1 MTKQLFE
8 HAYDATLE
16 EQLALEAEL
25 QQEATG
31 TADFAEGVQAFLEKR
46 PPRFSGASE
55 QPEHLVVLGKRP
67 SRCFEDELAVERTS
81 Y

>member
-1 MTKQLFE
+1 MVESDGLAARTAELAGFYAGLPTRGVGLTKRLFE
-8 HAYDATLE
+8 HAYDASLE

-46 PPRFSGASE
+46 PPRFSGS
-55 QPEHLVVLGKRP
+55 
-67 SRCFEDELAVERTS
+67 
-81 Y
+81 